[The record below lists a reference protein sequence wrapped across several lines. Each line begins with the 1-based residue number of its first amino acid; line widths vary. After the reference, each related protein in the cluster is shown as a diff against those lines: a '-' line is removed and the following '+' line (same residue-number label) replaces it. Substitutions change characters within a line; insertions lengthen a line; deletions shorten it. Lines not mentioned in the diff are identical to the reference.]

1 MIDKKTILVTGAA
14 NGIGRSIS
22 LYLASKDYFVFAA
35 DVDDEGLKS
44 LENTENVKT
53 INLDIQ
59 KTEEID
65 RAFNETANLVEGL
78 DGLVNSAGIFIGG
91 PMLEIS
97 IEDMRAILEIN
108 VLAMIEVTQKFFPL
122 LHKRKGKIINLSSE
136 VGRFSYPFNGP
147 YGISKHAV
155 EAFSDSL
162 RRELMFEGM
171 KVIKIQP
178 GAFNTRF
185 MKETEDEYKKYI
197 NESMFKDQIS
207 RIWPV
212 LAKEKMKSS
221 NPIIIAK
228 LVHKILMK
236 KHPRSCYKVKINRSR
251 LILEYL
257 PTPLAD
263 FLIKH
268 FI

>member
-14 NGIGRSIS
+14 NGIGKSIS

-35 DVDDEGLKS
+35 DVDDKGLKS
-44 LENTENVKT
+44 LENIENIKP
-53 INLDIQ
+53 INLDLRYSADI
-59 KTEEID
+59 ERAVNEI
-65 RAFNETANLVEGL
+65 ANITEGL
-78 DGLVNSAGIFIGG
+78 DGLVNNAGIFVGG

-185 MKETEDEYKKYI
+185 MKETEDEYRKYTE
-197 NESMFKDQIS
+197 ESMFKNQIS

-221 NPIIIAK
+221 DPIVIAK

-236 KHPRSCYKVKINRSR
+236 KYPRNCYKVKINRSR
-251 LILEYL
+251 MILEYL

>member
-1 MIDKKTILVTGAA
+1 MIEKKTILVTGAA
-14 NGIGRSIS
+14 NGIGKSIS
-22 LYLASKDYFVFAA
+22 LFLASKDYFVFAT
-35 DVDDEGLKS
+35 DVDEKGLKS
-44 LENTENVKT
+44 LENSENIKT
-53 INLDIQ
+53 IPLNIRNSA
-59 KTEEID
+59 EID
-65 RAFNETANLVEGL
+65 RVVNEITDITEGL
-78 DGLVNSAGIFIGG
+78 DGLINSAGIFVGG

-122 LHKRKGKIINLSSE
+122 LRKRKGKIINLSSE

-178 GAFNTRF
+178 GAFDTQF
-185 MKETEDEYKKYI
+185 MTETEDEYKKFI
-197 NESMFKDQIS
+197 EKSKFKDQLS
-207 RIWPV
+207 RILPV
-212 LAKEKMKSS
+212 LAKEKRKSS
-221 NPIIIAK
+221 DPIVIAK
-228 LVHKILMK
+228 LVHKIMNK
-236 KHPRSCYKVKINRSR
+236 KYPRNCYKVKNNRSR
-251 LILEYL
+251 MILEYL
-257 PTPLAD
+257 PTSLAD

>member
-1 MIDKKTILVTGAA
+1 MIEKKTILVTGAA
-14 NGIGRSIS
+14 NGIGKSIS
-22 LYLASKDYFVFAA
+22 LFLASRDYFVFAT
-35 DVDDEGLKS
+35 DVDEKGLKS
-44 LENTENVKT
+44 LENSENIKT
-53 INLDIQ
+53 INLNIRNSV
-59 KTEEID
+59 EID
-65 RAFNETANLVEGL
+65 RVVDEITDITEGL
-78 DGLVNSAGIFIGG
+78 DGLVNSAGIFVGG

-122 LHKRKGKIINLSSE
+122 LLKRKGKIINLSSE

-197 NESMFKDQIS
+197 KESMFKDQIS

-221 NPIIIAK
+221 DPIIIAK

-236 KHPRSCYKVKINRSR
+236 KRPRSCYKVKVNRSR
-251 LILEYL
+251 QILEYL

>member
-1 MIDKKTILVTGAA
+1 MIKQKTILVTGAA
-14 NGIGRSIS
+14 NGIGKSIS
-22 LYLASKDYFVFAA
+22 LYLASKDYFIFAA
-35 DVDDEGLKS
+35 DIDEEGLKS
-44 LENTENVKT
+44 LENIENVKT

-65 RAFNETANLVEGL
+65 RVVNEIANLAEGL
-78 DGLVNSAGIFIGG
+78 DGLVNSEGIFIGG
-91 PMLEIS
+91 PMLEVS
-97 IEDMRAILEIN
+97 IEDMRAILETN
-108 VLAMIEVTQKFFPL
+108 VLGMIEVTQKFFPL

-178 GAFNTRF
+178 GAFKTRF
-185 MKETEDEYKKYI
+185 MTETEDEYRKYI
-197 NESMFKDQIS
+197 EKSLFRNQIS

-212 LAKEKMKSS
+212 LAKEKEKSS
-221 NPIIIAK
+221 DPIIIAK
-228 LVHKILMK
+228 LVHKIMK
-236 KHPRSCYKVKINRSR
+236 KKYPRRCYKIKINRSR
-251 LILEYL
+251 QILEYL

-268 FI
+268 LI